1 MSLALIDR
9 ANAAMNTIPPDIDF
23 TKYLSREE
31 KARVVSAEQIAE
43 EGKRQ
48 MLLGTEAQQGLLLP
62 WDKCSGKVLIRP
74 GKLAVWCGWSF
85 HGKSQLLKHLM
96 THAISVSEKVCIA
109 SMEEE
114 LLAIWKTMARIACG
128 VASPGAK
135 SIDNWSAMAG
145 KSLWFYD
152 QQGSIKAEKIRAVIR
167 YAAEELKVTQFVI
180 DSLMMLSVSRDDY
193 DAQSVFVGELK
204 TLAADTGCTIH
215 LVAHMRKGSG
225 KGGEDAPGTP
235 HDISG
240 GHEVASKADYVFNVW
255 RDKNGTSTT
264 GYSTILKVEK
274 QRGDIDHIGSF
285 GLNFD
290 KASGQYIESHPIRYC
305 TERVE
310 I

>member
-9 ANAAMNTIPPDIDF
+9 ANKAMNTIPPDIDF

-31 KARVVSAEQIAE
+31 RARVVSAEQIAE

-62 WDKCSGKVLIRP
+62 WEKCSGKVLIRP

-167 YAAEELKVTQFVI
+167 YAAEELGVTQFVI

-305 TERVE
+305 GERVD